1 MDTLYSVF
9 RAKST
14 EVVTSQNE
22 TVNGQYTT
30 VPITVSGQAYEY
42 ETSWEYPNTVG
53 DYLTTRAILW
63 ITRKALYSASQLPY
77 DIVNKDVMD
86 AELPNLFFVFESKKY
101 GVYCDLTRYGSS
113 LYNAVWRVRRRNGV
127 MIVDVV
133 TVQTALPSFQCRGSI
148 QRTCDRR

>member
-42 ETSWEYPNTVG
+42 EKHWDCYITAGSSS
-53 DYLTTRAILW
+53 LTANLL

-86 AELPNLFFVFESKKY
+86 AELPNLFFVFRGNKY
-101 GVYCDLTRYGSS
+101 GFFCSVSESGRELRT
-113 LYNAVWRVRRRNGV
+113 AVWRVGV
-127 MIVDVV
+127 
-133 TVQTALPSFQCRGSI
+133 LFWL
-148 QRTCDRR
+148 

>member
-22 TVNGQYTT
+22 TANGQYTT

-42 ETSWEYPNTVG
+42 EKHWDCYITAGSSS
-53 DYLTTRAILW
+53 LTANLL

-86 AELPNLFFVFESKKY
+86 AELPNLFFVFRGNKY
-101 GVYCDLTRYGSS
+101 GFFCSVSESGRELRT
-113 LYNAVWRVRRRNGV
+113 AVWRVGV
-127 MIVDVV
+127 
-133 TVQTALPSFQCRGSI
+133 LFWL
-148 QRTCDRR
+148 

>member
-14 EVVTSQNE
+14 EVVTDQGE

-42 ETSWEYPNTVG
+42 EKHWDCYITAGSSS
-53 DYLTTRAILW
+53 LTANLL

-86 AELPNLFFVFESKKY
+86 AELPNLFFVFRGNKY
-101 GVYCDLTRYGSS
+101 GFFCSVSESGRELR
-113 LYNAVWRVRRRNGV
+113 NVVWRVGV
-127 MIVDVV
+127 
-133 TVQTALPSFQCRGSI
+133 LLWL
-148 QRTCDRR
+148 

>member
-22 TVNGQYTT
+22 TVNGQYNT

-42 ETSWEYPNTVG
+42 EKHWDCYITAGSSS
-53 DYLTTRAILW
+53 LTANLL

-86 AELPNLFFVFESKKY
+86 AELPNLFFVFRGNKY
-101 GVYCDLTRYGSS
+101 GFFCSVSESGRELRT
-113 LYNAVWRVRRRNGV
+113 AVWRVGV
-127 MIVDVV
+127 
-133 TVQTALPSFQCRGSI
+133 LFWL
-148 QRTCDRR
+148 

>member
-14 EVVTSQNE
+14 EVITSQNE
-22 TVNGQYTT
+22 TANGQYTT

-86 AELPNLFFVFESKKY
+86 AELPNLFFVFRGDKY
-101 GVYCDLTRYGSS
+101 GFYCSVSESGRELR
-113 LYNAVWRVRRRNGV
+113 NAVWRVGV
-127 MIVDVV
+127 
-133 TVQTALPSFQCRGSI
+133 LFWL
-148 QRTCDRR
+148 

>member
-22 TVNGQYTT
+22 TVNGQYNT

-42 ETSWEYPNTVG
+42 EKHWDCYITAGSSS
-53 DYLTTRAILW
+53 LTANLL

-86 AELPNLFFVFESKKY
+86 AELPNLFFVFRGDKY
-101 GVYCDLTRYGSS
+101 GFFCSVSESGRELR
-113 LYNAVWRVRRRNGV
+113 NAVWRVGV
-127 MIVDVV
+127 
-133 TVQTALPSFQCRGSI
+133 LFWL
-148 QRTCDRR
+148 

>member
-14 EVVTSQNE
+14 EVVTSQGE

-42 ETSWEYPNTVG
+42 EKHWDCYITAGSSS
-53 DYLTTRAILW
+53 LTANLL

-86 AELPNLFFVFESKKY
+86 AELPNLFFVFRGDKY
-101 GVYCDLTRYGSS
+101 GFFCSVSESGRELR
-113 LYNAVWRVRRRNGV
+113 NAVWRVGV
-127 MIVDVV
+127 
-133 TVQTALPSFQCRGSI
+133 LFWL
-148 QRTCDRR
+148 

>member
-22 TVNGQYTT
+22 TANGQYTT

-42 ETSWEYPNTVG
+42 EKHWDCYITAGSSS
-53 DYLTTRAILW
+53 LTANLL

-86 AELPNLFFVFESKKY
+86 AELPNLFFVFRGDKY
-101 GVYCDLTRYGSS
+101 GFYCSVSESGRELR
-113 LYNAVWRVRRRNGV
+113 NAVWRVGV
-127 MIVDVV
+127 
-133 TVQTALPSFQCRGSI
+133 LFWL
-148 QRTCDRR
+148 

>member
-14 EVVTSQNE
+14 EVVTDQGE
-22 TVNGQYTT
+22 TVNGQYNT

-42 ETSWEYPNTVG
+42 EKHWDCYITAGSSS
-53 DYLTTRAILW
+53 LTANLL

-86 AELPNLFFVFESKKY
+86 AELPNLFFVFRGDKY
-101 GVYCDLTRYGSS
+101 GFYCSVSESGRELR
-113 LYNAVWRVRRRNGV
+113 NAVWRVGV
-127 MIVDVV
+127 
-133 TVQTALPSFQCRGSI
+133 LLWL
-148 QRTCDRR
+148 

>member
-1 MDTLYSVF
+1 MDALCSFF

-22 TVNGQYTT
+22 TANGQYTT

-42 ETSWEYPNTVG
+42 EKHWDCYITAGSSS
-53 DYLTTRAILW
+53 LTANLL

-86 AELPNLFFVFESKKY
+86 AELPNLFFVFRGDKY
-101 GVYCDLTRYGSS
+101 GFLCSVSESGRELRT
-113 LYNAVWRVRRRNGV
+113 AVWRVGV
-127 MIVDVV
+127 
-133 TVQTALPSFQCRGSI
+133 LFWL
-148 QRTCDRR
+148 

>member
-1 MDTLYSVF
+1 MDALCSFF

-14 EVVTSQNE
+14 EVVTSQGE

-42 ETSWEYPNTVG
+42 EKHWDCYITAGSSS
-53 DYLTTRAILW
+53 LTANLL

-86 AELPNLFFVFESKKY
+86 AELPNLFFVFRGNKY
-101 GVYCDLTRYGSS
+101 GFFCSVSESGRELRT
-113 LYNAVWRVRRRNGV
+113 AVWRVGV
-127 MIVDVV
+127 
-133 TVQTALPSFQCRGSI
+133 LFWL
-148 QRTCDRR
+148 

>member
-42 ETSWEYPNTVG
+42 EKHWDCYITAGSSS
-53 DYLTTRAILW
+53 LTANLL

-86 AELPNLFFVFESKKY
+86 AELPNLFFVFRGDKY
-101 GVYCDLTRYGSS
+101 GFYCSVSESGRELRND
-113 LYNAVWRVRRRNGV
+113 VWRVGV
-127 MIVDVV
+127 
-133 TVQTALPSFQCRGSI
+133 LFWL
-148 QRTCDRR
+148 

>member
-42 ETSWEYPNTVG
+42 EKHWDCYITAGSLS
-53 DYLTTRAILW
+53 LTANLL

-86 AELPNLFFVFESKKY
+86 AELPNLFFVFRGDKY
-101 GVYCDLTRYGSS
+101 GFFCSVSESGRELRT
-113 LYNAVWRVRRRNGV
+113 AVWRVGV
-127 MIVDVV
+127 
-133 TVQTALPSFQCRGSI
+133 LFWL
-148 QRTCDRR
+148 

>member
-14 EVVTSQNE
+14 EVITSQGE
-22 TVNGQYTT
+22 TVNGQYNT

-42 ETSWEYPNTVG
+42 EKHWDCYITAGSSS
-53 DYLTTRAILW
+53 LTANLL

-86 AELPNLFFVFESKKY
+86 AELPNLFFVFRGNKY
-101 GVYCDLTRYGSS
+101 GFFCSVSESGRELR
-113 LYNAVWRVRRRNGV
+113 NAVWRVGV
-127 MIVDVV
+127 
-133 TVQTALPSFQCRGSI
+133 LLWL
-148 QRTCDRR
+148 

>member
-42 ETSWEYPNTVG
+42 EKHWDCYITAGSSS
-53 DYLTTRAILW
+53 LTANLL

-86 AELPNLFFVFESKKY
+86 AELPNLFFVFRGDKY
-101 GVYCDLTRYGSS
+101 GFFCSVSESGRELR
-113 LYNAVWRVRRRNGV
+113 NAVWRVGV
-127 MIVDVV
+127 
-133 TVQTALPSFQCRGSI
+133 LFWL
-148 QRTCDRR
+148 

>member
-42 ETSWEYPNTVG
+42 EKHWDCYITAGSSS
-53 DYLTTRAILW
+53 LTANLL

-86 AELPNLFFVFESKKY
+86 AELPNLFFVFRGDKY
-101 GVYCDLTRYGSS
+101 GFYCSVSESGRELR
-113 LYNAVWRVRRRNGV
+113 NAVWRVGV
-127 MIVDVV
+127 
-133 TVQTALPSFQCRGSI
+133 LFWL
-148 QRTCDRR
+148 

>member
-14 EVVTSQNE
+14 DVVTSQNE

-42 ETSWEYPNTVG
+42 EKHWDCYITAGSSS
-53 DYLTTRAILW
+53 LTANLL

-86 AELPNLFFVFESKKY
+86 AELPNLFFVFRGDKY
-101 GVYCDLTRYGSS
+101 GFYCSVSESGRELRT
-113 LYNAVWRVRRRNGV
+113 AVWRVGV
-127 MIVDVV
+127 
-133 TVQTALPSFQCRGSI
+133 LFWL
-148 QRTCDRR
+148 

>member
-22 TVNGQYTT
+22 TANGQYTT

-42 ETSWEYPNTVG
+42 EKHWDCYITAGSSS
-53 DYLTTRAILW
+53 LTANLL

-86 AELPNLFFVFESKKY
+86 AELPNLFFVFRGDKY
-101 GVYCDLTRYGSS
+101 GFYCSVSESGRELRT
-113 LYNAVWRVRRRNGV
+113 AVWRVGV
-127 MIVDVV
+127 
-133 TVQTALPSFQCRGSI
+133 LFWL
-148 QRTCDRR
+148 

>member
-22 TVNGQYTT
+22 TANGQYTT

-42 ETSWEYPNTVG
+42 EKHWDCYITAGSSS
-53 DYLTTRAILW
+53 LTANLL

-86 AELPNLFFVFESKKY
+86 AELPNLFFVFRGNKY
-101 GVYCDLTRYGSS
+101 GFFCSVSESGRELR
-113 LYNAVWRVRRRNGV
+113 NAVWRVGV
-127 MIVDVV
+127 
-133 TVQTALPSFQCRGSI
+133 LFWL
-148 QRTCDRR
+148 

>member
-14 EVVTSQNE
+14 EVITSQNE
-22 TVNGQYTT
+22 TANGQYTT

-42 ETSWEYPNTVG
+42 EKHWDCYITAGSSS
-53 DYLTTRAILW
+53 LTANLL

-86 AELPNLFFVFESKKY
+86 AELPNLFFVFRGDKY
-101 GVYCDLTRYGSS
+101 GFFCSVSESGRELRT
-113 LYNAVWRVRRRNGV
+113 AVWRVGV
-127 MIVDVV
+127 
-133 TVQTALPSFQCRGSI
+133 LFWL
-148 QRTCDRR
+148 

>member
-22 TVNGQYTT
+22 TANGQYTT

-42 ETSWEYPNTVG
+42 EKHWDCYITAGSSS
-53 DYLTTRAILW
+53 LTANLL

-86 AELPNLFFVFESKKY
+86 AELPNLFFVFRGDKY
-101 GVYCDLTRYGSS
+101 GFFCSVSESGRELRT
-113 LYNAVWRVRRRNGV
+113 AVWRVGV
-127 MIVDVV
+127 
-133 TVQTALPSFQCRGSI
+133 LFWL
-148 QRTCDRR
+148 

>member
-14 EVVTSQNE
+14 EVVTDQGE
-22 TVNGQYTT
+22 TVNGQYNT

-86 AELPNLFFVFESKKY
+86 AELPNLFFVFRGDKY
-101 GVYCDLTRYGSS
+101 GFFCSVSESGRELRT
-113 LYNAVWRVRRRNGV
+113 AVWRVGV
-127 MIVDVV
+127 
-133 TVQTALPSFQCRGSI
+133 LFWL
-148 QRTCDRR
+148 

>member
-42 ETSWEYPNTVG
+42 EKHWDCYITAGSSS
-53 DYLTTRAILW
+53 LTANLL

-86 AELPNLFFVFESKKY
+86 AELPNLFFVFRGDKY
-101 GVYCDLTRYGSS
+101 GFFCSVSESGRELRT
-113 LYNAVWRVRRRNGV
+113 AVWRVGV
-127 MIVDVV
+127 
-133 TVQTALPSFQCRGSI
+133 LFWL
-148 QRTCDRR
+148 